1 MIKKLIALL
10 SMTRALLYP
19 FHIYTVAFFLLFSA
33 NTRAQTANDSLLQV
47 ATLDNVV
54 AYALEHQPQVR
65 QAQVDE
71 EIAEKVI
78 KGKLADWFP
87 QINFAYNYQRFM
99 DLQASVIQGNVVRFG
114 QNNTSSAQFTATQNI
129 FNRDVLLASNT
140 ASKVR
145 ILANQNTSR
154 SKIDV
159 VVDVTKAFYD
169 VLATAAQ
176 VKVSEESIRR
186 LETSL
191 ETAYSRY
198 TSGVAD
204 KTDYK
209 RATILLGN
217 AKAERKA
224 NEQALTFKRVYL
236 KSLMG
241 YPIDH
246 ELPVQY
252 DTAQM
257 EQDVFLDTLQKIN
270 FSQHIDYRILYTQRE
285 LQQANVK
292 YSYWG
297 FLPSLN
303 AFGAYILNYQNDSFG
318 ELYDER
324 YTYSYVGATL
334 SFPIFQGGKRTAR
347 IQEEKW
353 RRTRIDWGLVDLQ
366 NNLSAEYTR
375 ALAAYKS
382 NLELYETQKI
392 NVSLA
397 EEVYQ
402 VIHLQYQNGLRPYL
416 DVTVAEAE
424 LRTTRI
430 NYFNSL
436 YQVLASKMDV
446 QRALGQINF

>member
-1 MIKKLIALL
+1 MMRVCTIYLFSFKAL
-10 SMTRALLYP
+10 A
-19 FHIYTVAFFLLFSA
+19 FLLLTSYA
-33 NTRAQTANDSLLQV
+33 KAQTANDSLLQV
-47 ATLDNVV
+47 ATLENVV
-54 AYALEHQPQVR
+54 VYALEHQPTVR
-65 QAQVDE
+65 QAEADE
-71 EIAEKVI
+71 QIAEKVI
-78 KGKLADWFP
+78 KGKLADWLP
-87 QINFAYNYQRFM
+87 QINFTYNYQRFL
-99 DLQASVIQGNVVRFG
+99 DLQASVIGGNLVRFG

-129 FNRDVLLASNT
+129 FNRDALLASTT

-145 ILANQNTSR
+145 ILSSQNTSR

-209 RATILLGN
+209 RAQILLGN

-224 NEQALTFKRVYL
+224 NIEALAFKQQYL
-236 KSLMG
+236 KALMG
-241 YPIDH
+241 YPINHD
-246 ELPVQY
+246 LPVQY
-252 DTAQM
+252 DTAKM
-257 EQDVFLDTLQKIN
+257 EQDVFIDTLQRIN
-270 FSQHIDYRILYTQRE
+270 YSEHIDYKILYTQRE
-285 LQQANVK
+285 LQNANVK

-303 AFGAYILNYQNDSFG
+303 AFGAYILNYQNDNFG
-318 ELYDER
+318 ELYDQR
-324 YTYSYVGATL
+324 YPYSYIGATL
-334 SFPIFQGGKRTAR
+334 AFPIFQGGKRTAKV
-347 IQEEKW
+347 QEEKW

-366 NNLSAEYTR
+366 NKLNAEYTR

-382 NLELYETQKI
+382 NLEIYTTQRE

-402 VIHLQYQNGLRPYL
+402 VVHLQYQNGLRPYL

-446 QRALGQINF
+446 QRALGQINY